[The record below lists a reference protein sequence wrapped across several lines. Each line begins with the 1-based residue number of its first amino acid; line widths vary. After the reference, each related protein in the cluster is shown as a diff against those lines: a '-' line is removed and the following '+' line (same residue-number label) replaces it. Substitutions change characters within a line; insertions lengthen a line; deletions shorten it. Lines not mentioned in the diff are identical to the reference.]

1 MHGRRGERGGGE
13 REEAGRRAGGGK
25 RGPWARASPD
35 AAGRRAL
42 RGELRPP
49 ALGRSGRRPR
59 LTEPRYPPARTQGS
73 AWDAGAGLAQ
83 GCPPRA
89 ASVGLRRVGGARAPR
104 GRPVSA
110 AMRAVGR
117 REILLWASEVSGRR
131 VAEPRDL
138 ADGAAVLALF
148 ESIWPGPA
156 ARQRRLLRR
165 LGGSGNWE
173 VVRALFQELG
183 LPSAACN
190 EAGVR
195 AGRFPPSF
203 TLLGMLF
210 FLQAL
215 ALTRDCTVDFA
226 HPLEP
231 SVARFLGSSEAVS
244 VLLRGGALQNELP
257 GGDCPALGRP
267 TRAPAPSAAP
277 PDVSEQPR
285 PRGAAETGR
294 GGSDTAKSGSPGPA
308 APAGAAGAD
317 AAGGCAR
324 GETPSAAPEPSG
336 RRGPENWSAELL
348 GELLGLLD
356 RKDPRGADTPR
367 AASDW
372 RAVELV
378 HCLAGEAAALQRRL
392 RELEAAGGTGVA
404 AEAGAARGGGG
415 MRVQRLEAQLQEAG
429 RERAALA
436 DALQAQRAESGALR
450 RQNEEIR
457 AAAAQEVAHLRSLL
471 ADKDMLLEEQTVLT
485 ELTETLQRS
494 GGL

>member
-1 MHGRRGERGGGE
+1 
-13 REEAGRRAGGGK
+13 
-25 RGPWARASPD
+25 
-35 AAGRRAL
+35 
-42 RGELRPP
+42 
-49 ALGRSGRRPR
+49 
-59 LTEPRYPPARTQGS
+59 
-73 AWDAGAGLAQ
+73 
-83 GCPPRA
+83 
-89 ASVGLRRVGGARAPR
+89 
-104 GRPVSA
+104 
-110 AMRAVGR
+110 MRAVGR

-244 VLLRGGALQNELP
+244 VLLRGGALQGESP
-257 GGDCPALGRP
+257 GGRGSAPGRS
-267 TRAPAPSAAP
+267 TRARTPAAGP
-277 PDVSEQPR
+277 PDVPEQPR
-285 PRGAAETGR
+285 PRCTAETSR
-294 GGSDTAKSGSPGPA
+294 GGSNSESGSPGPA
-308 APAGAAGAD
+308 TSGG
-317 AAGGCAR
+317 AGGDEAGGITR
-324 GETPSAAPEPSG
+324 GEAPSAAPEPPG
-336 RRGPENWSAELL
+336 GRGPENWSAELL
-348 GELLGLLD
+348 SELLGLLD
-356 RKDPRGADTPR
+356 QTGPSRAGKPR

-392 RELEAAGGTGVA
+392 RELEAAGGTGA
-404 AEAGAARGGGG
+404 TADASAPREGGG
-415 MRVQRLEAQLQEAG
+415 MRVQRLQAQLKEAG
-429 RERAALA
+429 RERAELVY
-436 DALQAQRAESGALR
+436 ALQVERAESIELR
-450 RQNEEIR
+450 RQNEETR
-457 AAAAQEVAHLRSLL
+457 AEAAQEVAHLRSLL

>member
-1 MHGRRGERGGGE
+1 MPRPRSLPRAPWGLRRG
-13 REEAGRRAGGGK
+13 RAGGGS
-25 RGPWARASPD
+25 RA
-35 AAGRRAL
+35 GGG
-42 RGELRPP
+42 GE
-49 ALGRSGRRPR
+49 G
-59 LTEPRYPPARTQGS
+59 
-73 AWDAGAGLAQ
+73 
-83 GCPPRA
+83 
-89 ASVGLRRVGGARAPR
+89 VGGRAR
-104 GRPVSA
+104 
-110 AMRAVGR
+110 MRAVGR

-138 ADGAAVLALF
+138 ADGAAILALF

-231 SVARFLGSSEAVS
+231 SVARFLSSSEAVS
-244 VLLRGGALQNELP
+244 VLLRGGALQDEFPEGRGSAP
-257 GGDCPALGRP
+257 GRS
-267 TRAPAPSAAP
+267 TRALTPDTGP
-277 PDVSEQPR
+277 PDVSQQPR
-285 PRGAAETGR
+285 PRCTTETSR
-294 GGSDTAKSGSPGPA
+294 GGSNSKSGSPGPA
-308 APAGAAGAD
+308 TAGDAWAD
-317 AAGGCAR
+317 RVGGIAR
-324 GETPSAAPEPSG
+324 GEASSVAPESPC

-348 GELLGLLD
+348 SELLGLLD
-356 RKDPRGADTPR
+356 QKDLSGAGKPR

-392 RELEAAGGTGVA
+392 RELEAVGGTGA
-404 AEAGAARGGGG
+404 AADASVSRGGGG
-415 MRVQRLEAQLQEAG
+415 MRVQKLQAQLKEAG

-436 DALQAQRAESGALR
+436 DALQVERAESSELR

-457 AAAAQEVAHLRSLL
+457 AEAAQEVAHLRSLL
-471 ADKDMLLEEQTVLT
+471 ADKDMLLEEQNVLS

>member
-1 MHGRRGERGGGE
+1 
-13 REEAGRRAGGGK
+13 
-25 RGPWARASPD
+25 
-35 AAGRRAL
+35 
-42 RGELRPP
+42 
-49 ALGRSGRRPR
+49 
-59 LTEPRYPPARTQGS
+59 
-73 AWDAGAGLAQ
+73 
-83 GCPPRA
+83 
-89 ASVGLRRVGGARAPR
+89 
-104 GRPVSA
+104 
-110 AMRAVGR
+110 MRAVGR

-244 VLLRGGALQNELP
+244 VLLRGGALQHELP
-257 GGDCPALGRP
+257 GGDGPALGRP
-267 TRAPAPSAAP
+267 TRAPTPSAAP

-294 GGSDTAKSGSPGPA
+294 RGSDTGESGSPGPA
-308 APAGAAGAD
+308 APAGAD

-324 GETPSAAPEPSG
+324 GEAPSAAPEPSG
-336 RRGPENWSAELL
+336 RRGPENWSAEIL

-372 RAVELV
+372 RTVELV
-378 HCLAGEAAALQRRL
+378 HCLAGEAAAPAAASGARGRGGHRGRGRSRRS
-392 RELEAAGGTGVA
+392 
-404 AEAGAARGGGG
+404 ARGGGHEG
-415 MRVQRLEAQLQEAG
+415 PTTPGAAPRG
-429 RERAALA
+429 RP
-436 DALQAQRAESGALR
+436 
-450 RQNEEIR
+450 
-457 AAAAQEVAHLRSLL
+457 
-471 ADKDMLLEEQTVLT
+471 
-485 ELTETLQRS
+485 
-494 GGL
+494 